1 MEIIKSQDDFYTSV
15 EKSLD
20 EIDLKWRDY
29 KGLLVLGSHT
39 PKDYEL
45 KMIAIER
52 ARIDGTPFLGICFGM
67 QLAAIEYARNVLGI
81 KNATSEEMYKDGDE
95 ATLVITK
102 LSKIRVGIRK
112 VAGWWGQTEESHWHN
127 YELSGAFIKRF
138 LTEWDISESED
149 GVVEIMKFVPHPFF
163 VGVQFHPEYQ
173 STKEKPH
180 PLLVD
185 FINVCRN

>member
-20 EIDLKWRDY
+20 EIDLKWRSY
-29 KGLLVLGSHT
+29 NGLLVLGSHF
-39 PKDYEL
+39 PKDVE
-45 KMIAIER
+45 KKIDAIR
-52 ARIDGTPFLGICFGM
+52 KARQEGTPFLGICFGM
-67 QLAAIEYARNVLGI
+67 QLAAIEYARTYLGI
-81 KNATSEEMYKDGDE
+81 KDATSEELSEKG
-95 ATLVITK
+95 THIITK
-102 LSKIRVGIRK
+102 LPRIRVGIRK

-127 YELSGAFIKRF
+127 FEMSGAYIQKF